1 MNYYPIQKLN
11 LNICKPLDLTI
22 NSQEMQ
28 EVEELG
34 KSQYHQSV
42 NCGTIYMTKE
52 PGSLMNCQEE
62 NKDGKI
68 KKALLYL
75 KKKHLSTNYRI
86 DLNKEPKNL

>member
-1 MNYYPIQKLN
+1 
-11 LNICKPLDLTI
+11 
-22 NSQEMQ
+22 MQ
-28 EVEELG
+28 EVEELV

-86 DLNKEPKNL
+86 DLNNEPKNL